1 MPRGNINNLVPNSE
15 RTPEELRKIT
25 QKGGKASGAKR
36 RKMKTV
42 SEIMKSLI
50 HIPLDEAQQQFF
62 KKYMGQAEVPE
73 CEQDQLMF
81 MLVTILKLAQKGN
94 VKCAELVLKLIGEM
108 PATKTEI
115 TGADGSPLSPLVLNI
130 AFTDEAGAD
139 DVEASTDG

>member
-1 MPRGNINNLVPNSE
+1 MPRGNPENMIPLNR
-15 RTPEELRKIT
+15 RTKEEQKEIT

-36 RKMKTV
+36 RKMKSV
-42 SEIMKSLI
+42 SEIMKSLMRA
-50 HIPLDEAQQQFF
+50 PLDEAQQQFF
-62 KKYMGQAEVPE
+62 KKYMGQADVPE

-108 PATKTEI
+108 PAIKAEL
-115 TGADGSPLSPLVLNI
+115 TGADGAPLSPLVLNV

-139 DVEASTDG
+139 DGETSTDG